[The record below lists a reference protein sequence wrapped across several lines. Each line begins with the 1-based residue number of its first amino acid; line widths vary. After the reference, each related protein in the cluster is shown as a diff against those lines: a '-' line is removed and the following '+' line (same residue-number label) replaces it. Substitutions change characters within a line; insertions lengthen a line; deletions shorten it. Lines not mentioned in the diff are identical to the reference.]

1 MSFSGWTDVLENDRE
16 SNEGGFFNMNMV
28 AVNTNTYHGFS
39 VDEALEGIA
48 AAGFKYVEIA
58 TVRNWTEH
66 IMPEHSEEQ
75 KAHVKAKLKELGLK
89 CIAMSGHCD
98 LSDASRLNDFRT
110 NMKLANEL
118 GCEWIISS
126 TGEAHFMTGE
136 EGTEDKLIEN
146 IKSILPDLKKY
157 GLKLGIETH
166 GANYGTGAAVD
177 RIVKGVGSDLVGV
190 NYDTANVVFWG
201 KDNPDTDLPKC
212 VKDLNFC
219 HLKDKIG
226 MDSSWNFP
234 AIGAGELHL
243 LDLMKTMKDNGF
255 TAPFSIEIEY
265 TEEFDMRDKREGDLE
280 YVNSVVKQSF
290 DYLKANGYV

>member
-1 MSFSGWTDVLENDRE
+1 
-16 SNEGGFFNMNMV
+16 MNKF
-28 AVNTNTYHGFS
+28 AINTNTYHGFS

-66 IMPEHSEEQ
+66 IMPEHTQEQ
-75 KAHVKAKLKELGLK
+75 KDHVKAKLKELGLT

-98 LSDASRLNDFRT
+98 LSDAARLNDFRE
-110 NMKLANEL
+110 NMKLAGEL

-136 EGTEDKLIEN
+136 EGTEEKLVEN
-146 IKSILPDLKKY
+146 IKSILPDLEKY

-166 GANYGTGAAVD
+166 GANYGTGEAVA
-177 RIVKGVGSDLVGV
+177 RIVRGVGSPLVGV
-190 NYDTANVVFWG
+190 NYDTANIVFWG
-201 KDNPDTDLPKC
+201 KDDPSVDLPKC
-212 VKDLNFC
+212 LKELNFC

-234 AIGAGELHL
+234 AIGAGELPL
-243 LDLMKTMKDNGF
+243 LKLMNTMKESGF
-255 TAPFSIEIEY
+255 DGPFSIEIEY
-265 TEEFDMRDKREGDLE
+265 TEEFDMRDKREGDLD
-280 YVNSVVKQSF
+280 YANKLVKDSF
-290 DYLKANGYV
+290 DYLHANGWV